1 MAAGMRLR
9 DAAAASA
16 GATGD
21 NTMPKKWNFL
31 SNYGLVLTHLFQNP
45 RAAVCE
51 IGRGRALPERAVYQI
66 VRDLEEGGFIEKKR
80 VGRRNIYTINE
91 GALFNY
97 PIYGSLNVA
106 QMSTAL
112 RRILEER
119 RTEAPACPP
128 LPDLDRR
135 YPVAAAAAPEVVLH
149 YPVARLPAHP
159 KPAVLVKAG
168 RVGVP
173 PRPRLR
179 LARRPG
185 A

>member
-1 MAAGMRLR
+1 MSAAMAPASRLPET
-9 DAAAASA
+9 AAVCH

-21 NTMPKKWNFL
+21 SNMPKKWNFL

-45 RAAVCE
+45 RATLRE
-51 IGRGRALPERAVYQI
+51 IARGTDLTERAVYQI

-119 RTEAPACPP
+119 RTEAPA
-128 LPDLDRR
+128 
-135 YPVAAAAAPEVVLH
+135 
-149 YPVARLPAHP
+149 
-159 KPAVLVKAG
+159 
-168 RVGVP
+168 
-173 PRPRLR
+173 
-179 LARRPG
+179 
-185 A
+185 